1 MHVVCMC
8 VFLCVAWVVYVWE
21 GLWAWVGWG
30 WEDLWTLANPML
42 NLDSQSIAS
51 QCTHLHP
58 SWGKELESGFY
69 PHLPLESGTSSDPAV
84 LMAMVV
90 GLAMG
95 APHGGFAG
103 WNWKIK

>member
-8 VFLCVAWVVYVWE
+8 VFFVCGMGCVCLGGAIGMGGV
-21 GLWAWVGWG
+21 G
-30 WEDLWTLANPML
+30 WEDLWTLANLML
-42 NLDSQSIAS
+42 NLDLQSIAS

-69 PHLPLESGTSSDPAV
+69 PHLPLECSTSSDPAV
-84 LMAMVV
+84 LTAMAV

-103 WNWKIK
+103 WSWKIK